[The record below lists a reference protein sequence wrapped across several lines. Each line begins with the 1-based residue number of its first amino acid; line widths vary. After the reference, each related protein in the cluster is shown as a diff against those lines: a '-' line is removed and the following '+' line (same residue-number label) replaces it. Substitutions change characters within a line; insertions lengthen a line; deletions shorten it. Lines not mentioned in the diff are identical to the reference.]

1 MPIVHILVILI
12 VAGVLLWLVNTYVP
26 MAPPVKSIVNI
37 LVVLIL
43 CVWLLGVFGV
53 LDYTLP
59 AGRVR

>member
-37 LVVLIL
+37 LVVLTL
-43 CVWLLGVFGV
+43 CVWLLSVFGI

-59 AGRVR
+59 RRVR

>member
-37 LVVLIL
+37 LVVLTL